1 MTNWPE
7 SIRPTNIDFRLVR
20 KEERSETP
28 IGGDETVVRSP
39 YSKLALTAEFK
50 PLRAGVAGGWA
61 AVSAILC
68 ADDDKVR
75 FPFRIPG
82 RARGTALLQATG
94 VNNVLTITQR
104 VTGAASA
111 PFVNGG
117 TGFKKGQPISLVHN
131 GENFM
136 YFAAAD
142 QVGNTVTL
150 TSRLRGGA
158 VTTDVHIEYDPAYV
172 VAELDADSKSIKWD
186 EANFFNWTLQLRET
200 R

>member
-1 MTNWPE
+1 VINWPE
-7 SIRPTNIDFRLVR
+7 NIKPINIDFRLVR

-39 YSKLALTAEFK
+39 YSKLVLTAEFK

-61 AVSAILC
+61 AVSAILR
-68 ADDDKVR
+68 ADDDKIR

-82 RARGTALLQATG
+82 RARGTSLLQATG

-104 VTGAASA
+104 VSGAPSA
-111 PFVNGG
+111 PLVNAGQ
-117 TGFKKGQPISLVHN
+117 GFKSGQPISLTHN
-131 GENFM
+131 GENFV
-136 YFAAAD
+136 YFALAD

-150 TSRLRGGA
+150 TSRLRGGTIA
-158 VTTDVHIEYDPAYV
+158 ATVPIEYDPPYV

-200 R
+200 K